1 MLIEEIHWRKPYRDY
16 QEGFCLKIKDRV
28 AVIVG
33 DNGSGKSTLLGLLRE
48 HFDSHWTPSSLP
60 GLGSKD
66 VLRIE
71 PPVPNS
77 EKLTYVDLVA
87 DHMGHRTEFDSEN
100 MSLQVK
106 AMGKSAGQASMIQL
120 TGLMGNSEARIHLI
134 DEPER
139 GLSPTKQWVIAAAL
153 KEITEERPEDQFL
166 ITTHSPQFMKT
177 LSNGEVLAL
186 PEGLYCPYEDYLELA
201 DANGRLLAKRY
212 LEARRQDREEAEATK
227 MDGR

>member
-1 MLIEEIHWRKPYRDY
+1 MLIKTIHWTKDYRCFPKGHSL
-16 QEGFCLKIKDRV
+16 ELKDRV
-28 AVIVG
+28 TVIVG
-33 DNGSGKSTLLGLLRE
+33 DNGAGKSTLLGLLRE
-48 HFDSHWTPSSLP
+48 HFNSHWTPSSLP

-71 PPVPNS
+71 PPVPKG

-120 TGLMGNSEARIHLI
+120 TGLMSNSEARIHLI

-139 GLSPTKQWVIAAAL
+139 GLSPSRQWVIAAAL
-153 KEITEERPEDQFL
+153 KQITIERPEDQFL

-177 LSNGEVLAL
+177 LGNGEVLAL
-186 PEGLYCPYEDYLELA
+186 PDGTYLPYDYYLVLA
-201 DANGRLLAKRY
+201 DANGRMLAERY
-212 LEARRQDREEAEATK
+212 LEARRQDREEAAA
-227 MDGR
+227 RAAS